1 MGLLRTVPFGTA
13 TRFHMGL
20 LAYKVRIQAV
30 RLETGGA
37 VPNAAL
43 EAVFTLNTIVSE
55 IEEMDLMLFSFIF
68 PSFSNS

>member
-1 MGLLRTVPFGTA
+1 
-13 TRFHMGL
+13 MGL
-20 LAYKVRIQAV
+20 LAYKVPIQAV
-30 RLETGGA
+30 RVETGGV

-43 EAVFTLNTIVSE
+43 EAVFILNTIVSE